1 MNCWKTRVRD
11 QLVSYKRD
19 LIWCMW
25 RTGVGHHQAREVF
38 VGRQHQGGAL
48 HLAQRG
54 RAEPRSR
61 DFQRRYCL
69 RSPRHPGLTIFQMLM
84 SSFFLTRCFRS
95 N

>member
-1 MNCWKTRVRD
+1 MNFWKTRARD
-11 QLVSYKRD
+11 QLVSYKLD
-19 LIWCMW
+19 LIW

-69 RSPRHPGLTIFQMLM
+69 RSTRHPGLTIFQMLM
-84 SSFFLTRCFRS
+84 SFLFFSLAVFEAIEK
-95 N
+95 